1 MFIDVKIKEAVVII
15 QEINSTTVKVKRIKD
30 NVIYKCP
37 KQDLKKID

>member
-1 MFIDVKIKEAVVII
+1 MFIDIKTGFIVII
-15 QEINSTTVKVKRIKD
+15 ISEVDNTTVKVKRQKD

>member
-37 KQDLKKID
+37 KK